1 MLLVAAITPPEPPA
15 RGEGERKMKTYE
27 PGVMARRIGGGVV
40 LLPDDFDLRTD
51 FDSPHSYKALI
62 VSRTCRG
69 VPRKDIRRHRAIRV
83 MVDHIAT
90 GTDTTGTGDTVVWS
104 C

>member
-1 MLLVAAITPPEPPA
+1 
-15 RGEGERKMKTYE
+15 MKQKTFE
-27 PGVMARRIGGGVV
+27 PGVMARRIGGGVA

-69 VPRKDIRRHRAIRV
+69 VPGEDISRHRAIRV
-83 MVDHIAT
+83 MIDHIAT
-90 GTDTTGTGDTVVWS
+90 GTDTTGTGDTVVRS

>member
-1 MLLVAAITPPEPPA
+1 
-15 RGEGERKMKTYE
+15 MKTYE

-40 LLPDDFDLRTD
+40 LLPDDFDLRAD
-51 FDSPHSYKALI
+51 FEHPRRYKAMI

-69 VPRKDIRRHRAIRV
+69 VPRKDIPRHRAIRV
-83 MVDHIAT
+83 MIDHIAT

>member
-1 MLLVAAITPPEPPA
+1 
-15 RGEGERKMKTYE
+15 MKTFD

-40 LLPDDFDLRTD
+40 LLPDDFDLRSD
-51 FDSPHSYKALI
+51 YESPRSYKALI
-62 VSRTCRG
+62 VGMTCRG

>member
-1 MLLVAAITPPEPPA
+1 
-15 RGEGERKMKTYE
+15 MKQKTFE
-27 PGVMARRIGGGVV
+27 PGTMAHRIGGGVV

-51 FDSPHSYKALI
+51 FNSPHSYKALI

-69 VPRKDIRRHRAIRV
+69 VPIEDIPQHRAIRV
-83 MVDHIAT
+83 MIDHIAT
-90 GTDTTGTGDTVVWS
+90 GTGTTGTGDTVVRS

>member
-1 MLLVAAITPPEPPA
+1 
-15 RGEGERKMKTYE
+15 MKTFD

-40 LLPDDFDLRTD
+40 LLPDDFDLRAD
-51 FDSPHSYKALI
+51 FQHPRRYKALI

-69 VPRKDIRRHRAIRV
+69 VPREDISQHRAIRV
-83 MVDHIAT
+83 MVDHNAT
-90 GTDTTGTGDTVVWS
+90 GTGTTGTGDTVVRS